1 MQLELQRT
9 HVNHLFRKV
18 KYVLH
23 LNLVCTPD
31 EVAIIHRHRLHETV
45 LYEVPEIETYRT
57 QATRALMASDARSCF
72 NPHGAKDMMSD
83 LASSAYYTIAAWS
96 SYSLTVADLLAGTT
110 VTCLSLFEQLEC
122 EEIIT
127 SQLDDL
133 DQTVQDALAFDVGR
147 EQILEPDD
155 QTDQAGVPPHRW
167 ARPYAVGVE

>member
-9 HVNHLFRKV
+9 HVNRRLRKV

-57 QATRALMASDARSCF
+57 RATRALMAGDARSCF
-72 NPHGAKDMMSD
+72 NPRGAKDMITD
-83 LASSAYYTIAAWS
+83 FATSAYYTVAAWS
-96 SYSLTVADLLAGTT
+96 SYSLTVTDVLAGTT
-110 VTCLSLFEQLEC
+110 VTCLDLYQLLDA
-122 EEIIT
+122 EETIT

-133 DQTVQDALAFDVGR
+133 DRTVQDALAFDVGR

-155 QTDQAGVPPHRW
+155 HADQDGVPPHRW
-167 ARPYAVGVE
+167 ARPHALGIE